1 MPDIST
7 LLILLTLT
15 NKNGFNSIKHAIEA
29 ADNFSNRIQSIS
41 NIMNVLPSL
50 SSLFSSNNGNAL
62 SSLLNGFM
70 GSSGQNNFSPA
81 FAKKED
87 FVSKAE
93 NQNDSAS
100 SHNQQAK
107 TFEKHP
113 YVDTIEEKL
122 SKINSR

>member
-29 ADNFSNRIQSIS
+29 ADNFSNKIQSIS

-50 SSLFSSNNGNAL
+50 SSLFSSVNGNAL
-62 SSLLNGFM
+62 SSILSGFM
-70 GSSGQNNFSPA
+70 GSSGENNFSPA
-81 FAKKED
+81 FAQEED
-87 FVSKAE
+87 FASKVE
-93 NQNDSAS
+93 NRNDSHS
-100 SHNQQAK
+100 SAQNHQANA
-107 TFEKHP
+107 FEKQL

-122 SKINSR
+122 SKIN